1 MPKKYYAVKNG
12 RQKGVF
18 YTWDEC
24 KKHTTGYPNA
34 IFKSF
39 TNEQDA
45 INFLEDKNISNE
57 KSKKIYHDSEEDII
71 SNMEP
76 NTMIAYIDGSYE
88 DSIKYFSYAG
98 IMFFDGKSEDF
109 AFASNDEN
117 LISMRN
123 VSGEVK
129 ASMYVIQKA
138 YDYNMKKVTI
148 YFDYNGIQMWAI
160 GSWKANNEL
169 TKLYREFCNDMYKKL
184 DIEFV
189 KVKSH
194 TNVKY
199 NEYVDKL
206 AKKVILD
213 IKNKSF

>member
-1 MPKKYYAVKNG
+1 
-12 RQKGVF
+12 
-18 YTWDEC
+18 
-24 KKHTTGYPNA
+24 
-34 IFKSF
+34 
-39 TNEQDA
+39 
-45 INFLEDKNISNE
+45 
-57 KSKKIYHDSEEDII
+57 
-71 SNMEP
+71 
-76 NTMIAYIDGSYE
+76 
-88 DSIKYFSYAG
+88 
-98 IMFFDGKSEDF
+98 
-109 AFASNDEN
+109 
-117 LISMRN
+117 MRN

-169 TKLYREFCNDMYKKL
+169 TKLYRKFCDDMYKKL

>member
-24 KKHTTGYPNA
+24 KTHTTGYPNA

-45 INFLEDKNISNE
+45 INFVENENIPDE
-57 KSKKIYHDSEEDII
+57 KSKKKYHDSEEDII

>member
-1 MPKKYYAVKNG
+1 
-12 RQKGVF
+12 
-18 YTWDEC
+18 
-24 KKHTTGYPNA
+24 
-34 IFKSF
+34 
-39 TNEQDA
+39 
-45 INFLEDKNISNE
+45 
-57 KSKKIYHDSEEDII
+57 
-71 SNMEP
+71 
-76 NTMIAYIDGSYE
+76 MIAYIDGSYE